1 MSHNTHVTFL
11 TTTASSESQHPQ
23 SSCPHDLQESRNLV
37 PHLNSVVTK
46 SQPFPIV
53 YSIVFSCTLSLSE
66 PVHIPVFQSCV
77 SYVSCV
83 ILCLPFL
90 YTSLCYVPFLASDI
104 PALML
109 CLSIPYIRL
118 CYVPQPLRDLTD

>member
-1 MSHNTHVTFL
+1 MAPTIVTPTRLLRFPER
-11 TTTASSESQHPQ
+11 SSAPELGCHQAPTLS
-23 SSCPHDLQESRNLV
+23 L
-37 PHLNSVVTK
+37 
-46 SQPFPIV
+46 V
-53 YSIVFSCTLSLSE
+53 YSIVFSRTLSLSE

-77 SYVSCV
+77 SCV

-90 YTSLCYVPFLASDI
+90 YTSPCYVPFLTSYI

-118 CYVPQPLRDLTD
+118 SFMYVFDMFEY